1 MAVRTTANGRR
12 EPAAQYAALPW
23 RRRRGHSVEI
33 LLVTTRRTGR
43 WIVPKGWPVNGCSPG
58 ECAAREAM
66 EEAGVLGVI
75 APKPIGT
82 FPYRKQRK
90 SGESVRC
97 RVEVFPLQVTHQLRK
112 WPEKT
117 VRETCWCTAEDA
129 VARTSDP
136 GLRRVIA
143 KFIVS
148 SAAPDKCTAV
158 HALASTQPRPSPH
171 PEPVQG

>member
-1 MAVRTTANGRR
+1 MAVRTTAKGRQGS
-12 EPAAQYAALPW
+12 AAQYAALPW
-23 RRRRGHSVEI
+23 RRRRGDRLEI

-43 WIVPKGWPVNGCSPG
+43 WIVPKGWPVSGCSPG

-75 APKPIGT
+75 ALKPIGA

-97 RVEVFPLQVTHQLRK
+97 RVEVFPLQVTHQLRN
-112 WPEKT
+112 WPEKS
-117 VRETCWCTAEDA
+117 VRQTCWCTAEDA
-129 VARTSDP
+129 AARTSDP

-143 KFIVS
+143 KFAEA
-148 SAAPDKCTAV
+148 SATPDKPAAAHAV
-158 HALASTQPRPSPH
+158 VEARNQSVRSS
-171 PEPVQG
+171 

>member
-1 MAVRTTANGRR
+1 MSRAVRRIDSGVAF
-12 EPAAQYAALPW
+12 PAAQYAALPW

-33 LLVTTRRTGR
+33 LLVTTRRTRR
-43 WIVPKGWPVNGCSPG
+43 WIVPKGWPVDGCSPR

-97 RVEVFPLQVTHQLRK
+97 RVEVFPLQVTHQLRN
-112 WPEKT
+112 WPEKS

-129 VARTSDP
+129 AARTSDP

-143 KFIVS
+143 KFAEA
-148 SAAPDKCTAV
+148 SAAPDKRAAAHAV
-158 HALASTQPRPSPH
+158 A
-171 PEPVQG
+171 